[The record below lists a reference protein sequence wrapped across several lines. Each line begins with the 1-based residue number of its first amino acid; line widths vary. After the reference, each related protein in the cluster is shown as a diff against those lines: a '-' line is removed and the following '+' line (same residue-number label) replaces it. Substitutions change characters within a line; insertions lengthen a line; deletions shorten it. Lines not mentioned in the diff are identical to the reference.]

1 MLANC
6 NGKLFVYA
14 SSSTSREKRFE
25 PVRVA
30 TERMATH
37 LKLNF
42 EIKTFRKKF
51 EPIYVYYKNGSDE
64 PIPIYCV
71 SDGQISTEEICMS
84 LRNMMFVLSF
94 HPRHSALRQIRKE
107 IMQFS

>member
-1 MLANC
+1 MLENC

-14 SSSTSREKRFE
+14 SSFVSREKRFK

-30 TERMATH
+30 AERMATH
-37 LKLNF
+37 LKLSF

-71 SDGQISTEEICMS
+71 SDKQMGIEEICRS

-94 HPRHSALRQIRKE
+94 HPRHSALREIRKE